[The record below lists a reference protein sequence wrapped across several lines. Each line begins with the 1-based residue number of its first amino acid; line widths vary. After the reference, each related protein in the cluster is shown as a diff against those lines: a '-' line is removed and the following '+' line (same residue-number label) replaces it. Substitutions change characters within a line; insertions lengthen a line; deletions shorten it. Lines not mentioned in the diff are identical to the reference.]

1 MALSPEL
8 LAKAMWSLAIDKV
21 SAEVIGVFE
30 AAGIDVLLVKG
41 PVIAAWLY
49 PHDVRHYGDGDL
61 LVSPADWDRSVAVL
75 EDLGFR
81 DFLAA
86 LGHPRME
93 SQAGTGFIRGAES
106 IDLHSTLPGL
116 RADPQEVWRSLWSTA
131 QTQQVGGRTVRV
143 PDRPGVLMHI
153 ALHAGHHVEGKPIE
167 DLTRALATAT
177 DDEWRAAAT
186 LAARLDG
193 LEAFAS
199 GLRLLPAA
207 APIADRLNLAT
218 AWSLKHELRGAR
230 VPLAEGLG
238 ELLSAPWPA
247 KPRILARELF
257 PTAAFMRWAMPL
269 ARRGKLGLALSY
281 PRRWL
286 WLASQLPAAAMT
298 LYRVRRRAP
307 PR

>member
-21 SAEVIGVFE
+21 AAEVIGVFE
-30 AAGIDVLLVKG
+30 AAGIEVLLVKG

-81 DFLAA
+81 DFLAP

-93 SQAGTGFIRGAES
+93 SQAGTGFMRGAES
-106 IDLHSTLPGL
+106 VDLHSTLPGL
-116 RADPQEVWRSLWSTA
+116 RADPQAVWHSLWSTA
-131 QTQQVGGRTVRV
+131 QTQRVGGRVVRV
-143 PDRPGVLMHI
+143 PDRPAVLMHI

-167 DLTRALATAT
+167 DLARALATAT
-177 DDEWRAAAT
+177 DEEWQAAAE
-186 LAARLDG
+186 LARELDG

-207 APIADRLNLAT
+207 AAIADRLNLT
-218 AWSLKHELRGAR
+218 DTWSLRHELRGAR
-230 VPLAEGLG
+230 VPLAEGLD
-238 ELLSAPWPA
+238 EPVSAPGR
-247 KPRILARELF
+247 PRHASSPGSCFR
-257 PTAAFMRWAMPL
+257 PPPSCAGRRRWHDVAGGPL
-269 ARRGKLGLALSY
+269 RRHL
-281 PRRWL
+281 RRWL
-286 WLASQLPAAAMT
+286 WLASRLP
-298 LYRVRRRAP
+298 P